1 MHHQANITIAG
12 IINKLELEYGSR
24 QTPILDIRLDGQIE
38 NPTEGGK
45 SITRSYHHHVRII
58 GAYATGLYSALK
70 EGQPALAH
78 GRLEQFRYTTKA
90 GENKSLTRIIGDGV
104 SLLTGDEPTITT
116 DNGRELLQRGKN
128 LATIVGR
135 LTHEPTLKTAK
146 NGDPYLQTGV
156 AVEEY
161 GSTHYFNITA
171 WRALAER
178 LAQASKGDAIHL
190 TGQLVNH
197 AWQDQA
203 GNTRHTVS
211 IEAKDAHTLKYAR
224 PKPNPRQQAKAA

>member
-1 MHHQANITIAG
+1 MHHQAHITLAG
-12 IINKLELEYGSR
+12 VINKLELEYGAR
-24 QTPILDIRLDGQIE
+24 QTPILDIRLDGQVE
-38 NPTEGGK
+38 NPTETGA
-45 SITRSYHHHVRII
+45 SVTRSYHHHVRVI
-58 GAYATGLYSALK
+58 GAYASGLYSALK

-78 GRLEQFRYTTKA
+78 GRLEQFRYTTRD
-90 GENKSLTRIIGDGV
+90 GENKSLTRIIADGV

-116 DNGRELLQRGKN
+116 EGGREILARGKN
-128 LATIVGR
+128 LVTIVGR
-135 LTHEPTLKTAK
+135 LTHEPQLKTAK
-146 NGDPYLQTGV
+146 NRDAYLQTGV

-171 WRALAER
+171 WRDLAQR

-197 AWQDQA
+197 AWKDQG

-211 IEAKDAHTLKYAR
+211 VEARDAHTLKYAR
-224 PKPNPRQQAKAA
+224 PKPDPRQARAA

>member
-1 MHHQANITIAG
+1 VHHHAHIILAG
-12 IINKLELEYGSR
+12 IINKLELEYGAR
-24 QTPILDIRLDGQIE
+24 QTAILDIRLDGQIE
-38 NPTEGGK
+38 NPTVSGK
-45 SITRSYHHHVRII
+45 TIQRTYHHHVRVI
-58 GAYATGLYSALK
+58 GGYASGLYSALK

-90 GENKSLTRIIGDGV
+90 GDDRSLTRIIADGV

-116 DNGRELLQRGKN
+116 ETGRTILERGKN
-128 LATIVGR
+128 LVTIVGA
-135 LTHEPTLKTAK
+135 LTHQPELKTAK

-156 AVEEY
+156 AVDEY

-171 WRALAER
+171 WRELARR
-178 LAQASKGDAIHL
+178 LARANKGDAIHL

-197 AWQDQA
+197 TWKDKG

-211 IEAKDAHTLKYAR
+211 VEARDAHTLKYAR
-224 PKPNPRQQAKAA
+224 PKPIPNARKAA

>member
-1 MHHQANITIAG
+1 MHHQAHITLAG
-12 IINKLELEYGSR
+12 IINKLELEYGAR

-38 NPTEGGK
+38 NPTEDGK

-78 GRLEQFRYTTKA
+78 GRLEQFRYTTKN

-116 DNGRELLQRGKN
+116 EGGRELLTRGKN
-128 LATIVGR
+128 LAAIVGR
-135 LTHEPTLKTAK
+135 LTHDTTLKTAK

-197 AWQDQA
+197 TWQDQD

-224 PKPNPRQQAKAA
+224 PKPDPRQAKAA